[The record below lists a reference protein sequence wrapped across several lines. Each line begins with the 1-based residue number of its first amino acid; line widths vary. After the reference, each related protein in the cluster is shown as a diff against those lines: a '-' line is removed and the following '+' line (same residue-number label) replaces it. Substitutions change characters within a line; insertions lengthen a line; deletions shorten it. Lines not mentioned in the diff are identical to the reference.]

1 MTGVSECSQQRGNLK
16 DDGYSVI
23 ARMNHR
29 IVRNFNMF
37 ESSLDIS
44 EEIGIIEDRKFNNL
58 DWSNEHQPDLVFKG
72 CVITDSKF
80 SGANLSGLRL
90 INCQVFNCDFSEA
103 NISNGEFEN
112 TLFYNKDS
120 QKGCDFH
127 RSDLRGSKFVCCDI
141 SISNFYRA
149 ELFDITIDRC
159 QALGCHFELA
169 DFTKVVSRKVIFS
182 SATLIKSNFKYS
194 DFEGVYL
201 EKCDLSESN
210 LVSVVLSGV
219 NLEGSNLTNT
229 IFSPS
234 RYDGLSIFKADLR
247 NAEISN
253 IDVRAL
259 DFSGVEIFE
268 WQMVPL
274 MEEMGFIIHPDKNL

>member
-1 MTGVSECSQQRGNLK
+1 
-16 DDGYSVI
+16 
-23 ARMNHR
+23 
-29 IVRNFNMF
+29 MF
-37 ESSLDIS
+37 EYTLDIS
-44 EEIGIIEDRKFNNL
+44 ETTGVIEGRKFNKL
-58 DWSNEHQPDLVFKG
+58 DWSNEYQPDLIFKN

-80 SGANLSGLRL
+80 SSADLKGLRL
-90 INCQVFNCDFSEA
+90 KNCQIFNCDFSET

-112 TLFYNKDS
+112 TLFYNKES

-127 RSDLRGSKFVCCDI
+127 SAKLCHSKFVCCDI
-141 SISNFYRA
+141 STSNFYRS

-159 QALGCHFELA
+159 QAQGCHFELA
-169 DFTKVVSRKVIFS
+169 DFTKIVSRKVIFS

-201 EKCDLSESN
+201 KKCDLSGSN
-210 LVSVVLSGV
+210 LVSVVLSRV
-219 NLEGSNLTNT
+219 NLEGANLTNT

-234 RYDGLSIFKADLR
+234 RYDGMSIFKADLR

-253 IDVRAL
+253 IDVRTL

-268 WQMVPL
+268 WQMIPL
-274 MEEMGFIIHPDKNL
+274 MEEMGFIIHPDN